1 MSRFEDLDHEGFMR
15 EALAEAE
22 KALVRGD
29 RPIGAVIV
37 RDGQVVARGSNTFR
51 TDHSHI
57 AHAEMNALSA
67 GADYVWEYQN
77 GCTIYTTVEP
87 CVMCLGA
94 IVNANI
100 RNIVFGLPDN
110 NIRTRD
116 AIAAV
121 EYIRKRVHN
130 YVGGV
135 LEDECLAV
143 YRRFSE
149 DEARLMLTGSRC

>member
-1 MSRFEDLDHEGFMR
+1 MSRFEDLDHEGFIR

-57 AHAEMNALSA
+57 AHAEMNALRT
-67 GADYVWEYQN
+67 GADHLWAYQN

-135 LEDECLAV
+135 LQDECLAV

-149 DEARLMLTGSRC
+149 DEACLMLTGSRR

>member
-1 MSRFEDLDHEGFMR
+1 M
-15 EALAEAE
+15 
-22 KALVRGD
+22 VRGD

-57 AHAEMNALSA
+57 AHAEMNALRI
-67 GADYVWEYQN
+67 GADHLWAYQN

-135 LEDECLAV
+135 LQDKCLAV

-149 DEARLMLTGSRC
+149 DEACLMLTGSRR

>member
-1 MSRFEDLDHEGFMR
+1 MR
-15 EALAEAE
+15 EALVEAE
-22 KALVRGD
+22 KALLRGD

-51 TDHSHI
+51 TDRSHI
-57 AHAEMNALSA
+57 AHAEMNALRA
-67 GADYVWEYQN
+67 GADYLWEYQN
-77 GCTIYTTVEP
+77 GYTTVEP

-110 NIRTRD
+110 NIRARD
-116 AIAAV
+116 GIAAV

-130 YVGGV
+130 CVGSV
-135 LEDECLAV
+135 LEDECLAKALPPV
-143 YRRFSE
+143 RDWANLRRIDGVDPEHSPG
-149 DEARLMLTGSRC
+149 T